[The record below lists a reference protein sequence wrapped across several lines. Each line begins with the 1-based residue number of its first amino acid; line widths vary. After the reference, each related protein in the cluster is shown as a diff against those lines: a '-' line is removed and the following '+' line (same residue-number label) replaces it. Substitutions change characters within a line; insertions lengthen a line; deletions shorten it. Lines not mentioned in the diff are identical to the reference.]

1 MEIPSLL
8 YIQALAERIDLLTS
22 YIKDT
27 DQYQWLIANQCVFID
42 GFILVDRKTKSQF
55 EFNTYHLKTEN
66 IKNWERMQLVISNY
80 TELIAQIHKLDRQ
93 TGCIR
98 KFKDIQLLRE
108 ACYRQL
114 IRERVYANLPLY
126 WHNMNGYW
134 KIVFNRFDLPWGY
147 YDVYKLTDKKPSET
161 GKSRLERMHLFLTE
175 DDMRKDRYNVMHCE
189 ELFDSYRKELQKTK
203 KIIL

>member
-1 MEIPSLL
+1 MEIPSML

-22 YIKDT
+22 YISGLNA
-27 DQYQWLIANQCVFID
+27 YQWLINNQCVFLD
-42 GFILVDRKTKSQF
+42 GFLLYDRKTRSQL
-55 EFNTYHLKTEN
+55 EFDVYHINGDKVKDWT
-66 IKNWERMQLVISNY
+66 RMQQIISNY

-93 TGCIR
+93 SGCIR

-114 IRERVYANLPLY
+114 IRERVYNNLSVF

-134 KIVFNRFDLPWGY
+134 RIVFNRFEPPYGY

-175 DDMRKDRYNVMHCE
+175 ADMKADKYNVMLCE
-189 ELFDSYRKELQKTK
+189 ELFDQYRAELACR
-203 KIIL
+203 KIIF

>member
-8 YIQALAERIDLLTS
+8 YIQVLAERIDLLAS

-27 DQYQWLIANQCVFID
+27 DQYQWLIDNQCVFID
-42 GFILVDRKTKSQF
+42 GFILFDRTTKSQF

-80 TELIAQIHKLDRQ
+80 TALIAYILKLDRSN
-93 TGCIR
+93 GCIR
-98 KFKDIQLLRE
+98 QFKDLQLLRN

-114 IRERVYANLPLY
+114 IRERVYNNLPIY

-134 KIVFNRFDLPWGY
+134 KIVFNRFEPPYGY
-147 YDVYKLTDKKPSET
+147 YDVYRLTDKKPSET

-175 DDMRKDRYNVMHCE
+175 ADMKADKYNVMLCE
-189 ELFDSYRKELQKTK
+189 ELFDSYRKELRKTK

>member
-1 MEIPSLL
+1 ML

-22 YIKDT
+22 YISEQDA
-27 DQYQWLIANQCVFID
+27 YQWLLDNQCVFVD
-42 GFILVDRKTKSQF
+42 GFLLVDRITRSQL
-55 EFNTYHLKTEN
+55 EFNTYHINGDKVKDWT
-66 IKNWERMQLVISNY
+66 RMHDIVSQYTALVGY
-80 TELIAQIHKLDRQ
+80 IHKLDRQ
-93 TGCIR
+93 IDCIR
-98 KFKDIQLLRE
+98 QFKELQLLRN

-114 IRERVYANLPLY
+114 IRERVYNNLPIY

-134 KIVFNRFDLPWGY
+134 KIVFTEFELPWGY

-175 DDMRKDRYNVMHCE
+175 DDMCKDRYNVMLCE
-189 ELFDSYRKELQKTK
+189 ELFEQYRKELRQTK

>member
-1 MEIPSLL
+1 MEIPSML

-22 YIKDT
+22 YINDL
-27 DQYQWLIANQCVFID
+27 DAYQWLTGNQCVFVD
-42 GFILVDRKTKSQF
+42 GFLLVDRKTRSQL
-55 EFNTYHLKTEN
+55 EFDTYHINGDKVKDWT
-66 IKNWERMQLVISNY
+66 RMQQIISNY
-80 TELIAQIHKLDRQ
+80 TELIAQIYKLDRQ

-114 IRERVYANLPLY
+114 IRERVYNNLPIY

-134 KIVFNRFDLPWGY
+134 KIVFTKFEPPYGY
-147 YDVYKLTDKKPSET
+147 YDVYRLTDKKPSET

-175 DDMRKDRYNVMHCE
+175 DDMRNDRYNVMLCE
-189 ELFDSYRKELQKTK
+189 ELFDQYRAELARR
-203 KIIL
+203 KIII

>member
-8 YIQALAERIDLLTS
+8 YIQALAERIDLLAS

-27 DQYQWLIANQCVFID
+27 DQYQWLINNQCVFVD
-42 GFILVDRKTKSQF
+42 GFILFDRKTKSQF

-66 IKNWERMQLVISNY
+66 IKNWERMHNIVSQYTALVGY
-80 TELIAQIHKLDRQ
+80 IHKLNRSN
-93 TGCIR
+93 GCI
-98 KFKDIQLLRE
+98 KQFKDIQLFRE

-114 IRERVYANLPLY
+114 IRERVYNNLPLY

-134 KIVFNRFDLPWGY
+134 KIVFNRFEPPYGY
-147 YDVYKLTDKKPSET
+147 YDVYRLTDKKPSET

-175 DDMRKDRYNVMHCE
+175 DDMKADKYNVMLCE
-189 ELFDSYRKELQKTK
+189 ELFDQYRKEMVKK

>member
-8 YIQALAERIDLLTS
+8 YIQALAERIDLLAS

-27 DQYQWLIANQCVFID
+27 DQYQWLIDNQCVFID
-42 GFILVDRKTKSQF
+42 GFILFDRKTRSQL
-55 EFNTYHLKTEN
+55 EFDVYHINGDNVKDWT
-66 IKNWERMQLVISNY
+66 RMHGIVSQYTALVGY
-80 TELIAQIHKLDRQ
+80 IHKLNRS

-98 KFKDIQLLRE
+98 QYQDLQHLRN

-114 IRERVYANLPLY
+114 IRERVYNNLPIF

-134 KIVFNRFDLPWGY
+134 KIVFTKFELPYGY
-147 YDVYKLTDKKPSET
+147 YDVYRLTDKKPSET

-175 DDMRKDRYNVMHCE
+175 ADMKADKYNVMLCE
-189 ELFDSYRKELQKTK
+189 ELFDQYRAELARR
-203 KIIL
+203 KIII

>member
-1 MEIPSLL
+1 MEVPSLL
-8 YIQALAERIDLLTS
+8 YIQALSERIDLLAS

-27 DQYQWLIANQCVFID
+27 DQYQWLSDNQCVFID
-42 GFILVDRKTKSQF
+42 GFILFDRTTKSQF

-66 IKNWERMQLVISNY
+66 IKNWERMHLVISNY
-80 TELIAQIHKLDRQ
+80 TELIAQIYKLDRQ

-98 KFKDIQLLRE
+98 QFKELQLLRN

-114 IRERVYANLPLY
+114 IRERVYNNLPIY

-134 KIVFNRFDLPWGY
+134 KIVFTKFELPYGY

-175 DDMRKDRYNVMHCE
+175 DDMRKDRYNVMLCK
-189 ELFDSYRKELQKTK
+189 ELFDQYRQELMETK

>member
-8 YIQALAERIDLLTS
+8 YIQALAERIDKLTS
-22 YIKDT
+22 CISGLDA
-27 DQYQWLIANQCVFID
+27 YQWLIANQCVFID
-42 GFILVDRKTKSQF
+42 GFILYDRKTKSQF
-55 EFNTYHLKTEN
+55 EFNTYHINGDKVKDWT
-66 IKNWERMQLVISNY
+66 RMHDIVSQYTTLVGY
-80 TELIAQIHKLDRQ
+80 IHKLNRSN
-93 TGCIR
+93 GCIR
-98 KFKDIQLLRE
+98 QYQDLQLLRN

-114 IRERVYANLPLY
+114 IRERVYNNLPIY

-134 KIVFNRFDLPWGY
+134 KIVFTRFELPWGY

-175 DDMRKDRYNVMHCE
+175 DDMRKDRYNVMLCE
-189 ELFDSYRKELQKTK
+189 ELFDQYRQELMKTK

>member
-1 MEIPSLL
+1 MEIPSML
-8 YIQALAERIDLLTS
+8 YIQALVERIDKLTS
-22 YIKDT
+22 YISGLDA
-27 DQYQWLIANQCVFID
+27 YQWLIASQCVFVD
-42 GFILVDRKTKSQF
+42 GFILYDRKTRSQL
-55 EFNTYHLKTEN
+55 EFDTYHINGDNVKDWT
-66 IKNWERMQLVISNY
+66 RMQQIISNY
-80 TELIAQIHKLDRQ
+80 TDIVAYIHKLNRSN
-93 TGCIR
+93 GCIR
-98 KFKDIQLLRE
+98 QFKDLQLLRN

-134 KIVFNRFDLPWGY
+134 KIVFTKFELPWGY

-175 DDMRKDRYNVMHCE
+175 DDMRKDRYNVMLCE

>member
-8 YIQALAERIDLLTS
+8 YIQALTERIDLLAS

-27 DQYQWLIANQCVFID
+27 DQYQWLTGNQCVFID
-42 GFILVDRKTKSQF
+42 GFLLLDRITRSQF
-55 EFNTYHLKTEN
+55 EFNTYHLKTGN

-98 KFKDIQLLRE
+98 QYQDLQLLRE

-114 IRERVYANLPLY
+114 IRERVYNNLPIY

-134 KIVFNRFDLPWGY
+134 KIVFNRFEPPYGY

-175 DDMRKDRYNVMHCE
+175 DDMRKDRYNVMKCE
-189 ELFDSYRKELQKTK
+189 ELFDSYRKELMKTK

>member
-22 YIKDT
+22 YISGLNT
-27 DQYQWLIANQCVFID
+27 YQWLTDNQCVFID
-42 GFILVDRKTKSQF
+42 GFILYDRKTRSQL

-80 TELIAQIHKLDRQ
+80 TALIAYILKLDRSN
-93 TGCIR
+93 GCIR
-98 KFKDIQLLRE
+98 QFKDLQLLRN

-114 IRERVYANLPLY
+114 IRERVYNNLPIF

-134 KIVFNRFDLPWGY
+134 KIVFTKFELPWGY

-175 DDMRKDRYNVMHCE
+175 DDMRKDRYNVMLCE
-189 ELFDSYRKELQKTK
+189 ELFDQYRQELMKTK

>member
-1 MEIPSLL
+1 MEIPSML
-8 YIQALAERIDLLTS
+8 YIQAIAERIDLLAS

-27 DQYQWLIANQCVFID
+27 NQYQWLVTNQCVFID
-42 GFILVDRKTKSQF
+42 GFILFDQTTKSQF

-93 TGCIR
+93 TDCIR
-98 KFKDIQLLRE
+98 KFKDIQLLRN

-114 IRERVYANLPLY
+114 IRERVYANLPIF

-134 KIVFNRFDLPWGY
+134 KIVFTKFELPWGY

-175 DDMRKDRYNVMHCE
+175 DDMRKDRYNVMLCE
-189 ELFDSYRKELQKTK
+189 ELFDQYRAELAHRN
-203 KIIL
+203 III

>member
-22 YIKDT
+22 YISDT
-27 DQYQWLIANQCVFID
+27 DSYKWLTENNCVFVD
-42 GFILVDRKTKSQF
+42 GFILLDRKTRSQF
-55 EFNTYHLKTEN
+55 EFDTYHIKTDN
-66 IKNWERMQLVISNY
+66 IKDWTRLHDIVSQYTTLVGY
-80 TELIAQIHKLDRQ
+80 IHKLNRSN
-93 TGCIR
+93 GCIR
-98 KFKDIQLLRE
+98 QYQDLQLLRN

-114 IRERVYANLPLY
+114 IREHVYNNLPVY

-134 KIVFNRFDLPWGY
+134 KIVFNRFEPPYGH
-147 YDVYKLTDKKPSET
+147 YDVYRLTDKSPSET

-175 DDMRKDRYNVMHCE
+175 DDMRADKYNVMRCE
-189 ELFDSYRKELQKTK
+189 ELFDAMRKELAKKK

>member
-22 YIKDT
+22 YISGLDA
-27 DQYQWLIANQCVFID
+27 YQWLINNQCVFLD
-42 GFILVDRKTKSQF
+42 GFLLYDRKTRSQL
-55 EFNTYHLKTEN
+55 EFDVYHINGDKVKDWT
-66 IKNWERMQLVISNY
+66 RMHDIVSQYTALVGY
-80 TELIAQIHKLDRQ
+80 IHKLNRSN
-93 TGCIR
+93 GCIR
-98 KFKDIQLLRE
+98 QFKDLQLLRN

-114 IRERVYANLPLY
+114 IRERVYNNLPIF

-134 KIVFNRFDLPWGY
+134 KLVFTKFELPYGY
-147 YDVYKLTDKKPSET
+147 YDVYRLTDKKPSET

-175 DDMRKDRYNVMHCE
+175 DDMRKDRYNVMLCE
-189 ELFDSYRKELQKTK
+189 ELFDSYRKELMQTK

>member
-8 YIQALAERIDLLTS
+8 YIQALAERIDLLAS

-27 DQYQWLIANQCVFID
+27 DQYQWLTDNQCVFVD
-42 GFILVDRKTKSQF
+42 GFLLVDRITRSQL
-55 EFNTYHLKTEN
+55 EFDTYHINGDNVKDWT
-66 IKNWERMQLVISNY
+66 RMHDIVSQYTALVGY
-80 TELIAQIHKLDRQ
+80 IHKLNRSN
-93 TGCIR
+93 GCIR
-98 KFKDIQLLRE
+98 QYQDLQLLRN

-114 IRERVYANLPLY
+114 IRERVYNNLPLY

-134 KIVFNRFDLPWGY
+134 KIVFTKFELPYGY

-175 DDMRKDRYNVMHCE
+175 ADMRKDRYNVMLCE
-189 ELFDSYRKELQKTK
+189 ELFDQYRKELQKTK

>member
-1 MEIPSLL
+1 MEIPSML

-22 YIKDT
+22 YISDL
-27 DQYQWLIANQCVFID
+27 DAYQWLTDNQCVFID
-42 GFILVDRKTKSQF
+42 GFILYDRKTRSQL
-55 EFNTYHLKTEN
+55 EFDVYHLKTEN
-66 IKNWERMQLVISNY
+66 IKNWERMRLVISNY
-80 TELIAQIHKLDRQ
+80 TELITQIHKLDRQ

-114 IRERVYANLPLY
+114 IRERVYANLPVF

-134 KIVFNRFDLPWGY
+134 KIVFTKFELPWGY

-175 DDMRKDRYNVMHCE
+175 ADMKADKYNVMLCE
-189 ELFDSYRKELQKTK
+189 ELFDQYRKEMIRR

>member
-22 YIKDT
+22 YISGLNT
-27 DQYQWLIANQCVFID
+27 YQWLTDNQCVFID
-42 GFILVDRKTKSQF
+42 GFILYDRKTRSQL
-55 EFNTYHLKTEN
+55 EFDVYHINGDKVKDWT
-66 IKNWERMQLVISNY
+66 RMHDIVSQYTALVGY
-80 TELIAQIHKLDRQ
+80 IHMHDKQ
-93 TGCIR
+93 SGCIR
-98 KFKDIQLLRE
+98 QFKDLQLLRN

-114 IRERVYANLPLY
+114 IRERVYNNLPIY

-134 KIVFNRFDLPWGY
+134 KIVFTTFEPPYGY

-175 DDMRKDRYNVMHCE
+175 DDMRKDRYNVMLCE
-189 ELFDSYRKELQKTK
+189 ELFDQYRKELMKTK

>member
-1 MEIPSLL
+1 MEIPSML

-22 YIKDT
+22 YISGLDA
-27 DQYQWLIANQCVFID
+27 YQWLINNQCVFLD
-42 GFILVDRKTKSQF
+42 GFLLYDRKTRSQL
-55 EFNTYHLKTEN
+55 EFDVYHINGDKVKDWT
-66 IKNWERMQLVISNY
+66 RMQQIISNY

-93 TGCIR
+93 SGCIR

-114 IRERVYANLPLY
+114 IRERVYNNLPIF

-134 KIVFNRFDLPWGY
+134 KIVFTKFELPYGY
-147 YDVYKLTDKKPSET
+147 YDVYRLTDKKPSET

-175 DDMRKDRYNVMHCE
+175 ADMKADKYNVMLCE
-189 ELFDSYRKELQKTK
+189 ELFDQYRAELARR
-203 KIIL
+203 KIII